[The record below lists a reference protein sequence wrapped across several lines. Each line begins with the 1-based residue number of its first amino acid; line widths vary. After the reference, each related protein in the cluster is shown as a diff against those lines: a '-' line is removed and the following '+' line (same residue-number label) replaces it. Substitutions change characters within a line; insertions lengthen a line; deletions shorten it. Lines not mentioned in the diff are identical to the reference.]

1 MEIRRAR
8 PSDDLSLVSLIYSAG
23 PELYDYLYKT
33 DQCSAQDYIAYEFL
47 SGRGFCG
54 YPNVTVAI
62 KDREVVGTGCFY
74 DAKQYGRLTLGTALN
89 MFKFY
94 GPIRIWPV
102 LFRSG
107 HIGSVMKKP
116 KPGEL
121 YLSNFGVAPSHRST
135 GVGSALINTRI
146 AVAKA
151 KGYQLFGLD
160 VADTNPR
167 AEQLYRKLGLQMVA
181 FKKFS
186 GKRADM
192 QIPNSKKMELRL
204 QEDALKSPIQQA
216 A

>member
-33 DQCSAQDYIAYEFL
+33 GQYSAQDYIAYEFL

-74 DAKQYGRLTLGTALN
+74 DAKMYGRLTLGTVLN
-89 MFKFY
+89 MFGFY
-94 GPIRIWPV
+94 GPIRVWPV

-107 HIGSVMKKP
+107 HMGSVMKKP

-121 YLSNFGVAPSHRST
+121 YLSNFGVAPYHRSA
-135 GVGSALINTRI
+135 GVGSALINTRV

-160 VADTNPR
+160 VADTNAR
-167 AEQLYRKLGLQMVA
+167 AEQLYRKLGLQVVA

-186 GKRADM
+186 GKRAGM
-192 QIPNSKKMELRL
+192 QIPNAKKMELRL
-204 QEDALKSPIQQA
+204 QEGAVTSPMQQA